1 MLLTNYPT
9 ASLGRR
15 FAAMAY
21 DSLILIAL
29 YIILGGVLVS
39 AITWATGAE
48 QMIVLSPATAA
59 SLFYSISFLYFMHS
73 WRKGGQTIGMKS
85 WRLFITTEDNVPVRL
100 SHCILRSAVGLFSL
114 APLGLGFFWMLV
126 DKKQRTWHDIASNT
140 RIVYRAKGME

>member
-48 QMIVLSPATAA
+48 QMIVLSHATAA

-85 WRLFITTEDNVPVRL
+85 WKSR
-100 SHCILRSAVGLFSL
+100 
-114 APLGLGFFWMLV
+114 
-126 DKKQRTWHDIASNT
+126 
-140 RIVYRAKGME
+140 